1 MSQINNLEVIIKL
14 IEAADIV
21 EKISQNIIELNQ
33 ISQLKDREIY
43 EVYIK
48 KLVDKASESQ
58 KLSKKE
64 LSFLLKQPLKNVDYL
79 LNKAD
84 QKREEVFSDEVHL
97 RAIIE
102 FSSYCRQNCFY
113 CGLRKDNQSIDR
125 YQLEKE
131 EIIETA
137 EAAAELGYKTVVL
150 QSGEDEYP
158 AHEIAEIIREIKN
171 KTSMAV
177 TLSLGERD
185 FGAYTLWR
193 EAGADRYLLKHEIA
207 DRELYDK
214 YHPDM
219 SFDNRIESLKYL
231 KSLGYQIGSGVIIGL
246 PGQTEEILA
255 EDILLLKEL
264 DIDMMGAGPFIPHQQ
279 TPLKDGERGTVELTL
294 KFNALCRLLM
304 PLVHIPA
311 TTALGTIDAQGR
323 QKALKAG
330 ANVVM
335 PNVTDSSYREKYQ
348 IYPDKICIN
357 EVAGDCRQC
366 IGSIINSLGRYVSQD
381 AGHSLKT

>member
-1 MSQINNLEVIIKL
+1 VIIKL
-14 IEAADIV
+14 TETADIIK
-21 EKISQNIIELNQ
+21 EMSQNIK
-33 ISQLKDREIY
+33 QLKEIEQLEDRK
-43 EVYIK
+43 VYKELIK
-48 KLVDKASESQ
+48 KLIDKAYQFQ

-64 LSFLLKQPLKNVDYL
+64 LSFLLKQPLKNLGYL
-79 LNKAD
+79 LSKAD
-84 QKREEVFSDEVHL
+84 QKRDEIFSDEVHL

-102 FSSYCRQNCFY
+102 FSNYCRQNCFY
-113 CGLRKDNQSIDR
+113 CGLRKDNQNIER
-125 YQLEKE
+125 YQLKQKE
-131 EIIETA
+131 IVETA
-137 EAAAELGYKTVVL
+137 ERAAEIGYKTVVL

-158 AHEIAEIIREIKN
+158 AKEIAEIIGEIKD

-185 FGAYTLWR
+185 FGAYKLWR
-193 EAGADRYLLKHEIA
+193 EAGADRYLLKHETA

-214 YHPDM
+214 YHPGM

-231 KSLGYQIGSGVIIGL
+231 KKIGYQTGSGVIIGL
-246 PGQTEEILA
+246 PGQTEETLA

-279 TPLKDGERGTVELTL
+279 TPLKGKERGTVEMTL
-294 KFNALCRLLM
+294 KFNALCRLLL

-311 TTALGTIDAQGR
+311 TTALGTIDVEGR

-357 EVAGDCRQC
+357 EEAGDCRQC
-366 IGSIINSLGRYVSQD
+366 IGSIINSLGRYVSQN
-381 AGHSLKT
+381 AGHSLKR

>member
-1 MSQINNLEVIIKL
+1 M
-14 IEAADIV
+14 IESADIL
-21 EKISQNIIELNQ
+21 EKISQNIIEFNQ
-33 ISQLKDREIY
+33 IDQLKNRRVY
-43 EVYIK
+43 EELIK
-48 KLVDKASESQ
+48 KLVDKASQFQE
-58 KLSKKE
+58 LSKKE
-64 LSFLLKQPLKNVDYL
+64 LVFLLKQPLEKVDYL
-79 LNKAD
+79 LDKAD
-84 QKREEVFSDEVHL
+84 QKRDEIFANEVHL

-102 FSSYCRQNCFY
+102 FSNYCRQNCFY
-113 CGLRKDNQSIDR
+113 CGLRKDNQNIER
-125 YQLEKE
+125 YQLKQE
-131 EIIETA
+131 EIVDTA
-137 EAAAELGYKTVVL
+137 EAASEIGYKTVVL
-150 QSGEDEYP
+150 QSGEDEYS
-158 AHEIAEIIREIKN
+158 AQEIAEIIKKIKN
-171 KTSMAV
+171 NTSMAV

-185 FGAYTLWR
+185 FGAYKLWR
-193 EAGADRYLLKHEIA
+193 EAGADRYLLKHETA
-207 DRELYDK
+207 DRELYNK
-214 YHPDM
+214 YHPGM

-231 KSLGYQIGSGVIIGL
+231 KNLGYQIGSGVIIGL

-279 TPLKDGERGTVELTL
+279 TPLKNKERGTVEMTL

-311 TTALGTIDAQGR
+311 TTALGTIDVEGR

-357 EVAGDCRQC
+357 EEAGDCRQC
-366 IGSIINSLGRYVSQD
+366 IGSIINSLGRYVSQT

>member
-1 MSQINNLEVIIKL
+1 L
-14 IEAADIV
+14 IESADIL
-21 EKISQNIIELNQ
+21 EKISQNIIEFNQ
-33 ISQLKDREIY
+33 IDQLKDRRLY
-43 EVYIK
+43 EELIK
-48 KLVDKASESQ
+48 KLVDKASQFQE
-58 KLSKKE
+58 LSKKE
-64 LSFLLKQPLKNVDYL
+64 LVFLLKQPLEKVDYL
-79 LNKAD
+79 LDKAD
-84 QKREEVFSDEVHL
+84 QKRDEIFANEVHL

-102 FSSYCRQNCFY
+102 FSNYCRQNCFY
-113 CGLRKDNQSIDR
+113 CGLRKDNQNIER
-125 YQLEKE
+125 YQLTQEK
-131 EIIETA
+131 IVDTA
-137 EAAAELGYKTVVL
+137 EAASEIGYKTVVL

-158 AHEIAEIIREIKN
+158 AQEIAEIIKKIKN
-171 KTSMAV
+171 NTSMAV

-185 FGAYTLWR
+185 FGAYKLWR
-193 EAGADRYLLKHEIA
+193 EAGADRYLLKHETA
-207 DRELYDK
+207 DRELYNK
-214 YHPDM
+214 YHPGM
-219 SFDNRIESLKYL
+219 SYDNRIESLKYL
-231 KSLGYQIGSGVIIGL
+231 KNLGYQIGSGVIIGL

-279 TPLKDGERGTVELTL
+279 TPLKGKERGTVEMTL

-311 TTALGTIDAQGR
+311 TTALGTIDVEGR

-357 EVAGDCRQC
+357 EEAGDCRQC
-366 IGSIINSLGRYVSQD
+366 IGSIINSLGRYVSQT